1 MDANAEPK
9 VAVVTPAVSAPVATV
24 ASPAPACAPVLA
36 NSPATPLRE
45 LAFDTTLVVAEP
57 TFSSPLA
64 NSVAF

>member
-1 MDANAEPK
+1 M
-9 VAVVTPAVSAPVATV
+9 AVPAVSAPVATV

-36 NSPATPLRE
+36 NSPATPFRE